1 MLRRLFDKKGQNTA
15 EYAIVIGLVIAAA
28 IAMQTYVKRGLQGH
42 VKDGTDYIQ
51 TKVQAED
58 ADLGKTGQYEPYY
71 LESSFDVAKESQ
83 QLEKLSTG
91 GKVRK
96 EIGETEADAGE
107 TTTRAA
113 DGYQKMKSYEDW
125 ENEQVQP

>member
-1 MLRRLFDKKGQNTA
+1 MLRRLFNKKGQNTA

-28 IAMQTYVKRGLQGH
+28 IAMQTYVKRGLQAR

-58 ADLGKTGQYEPYY
+58 ADLGTTGQYEPYY
-71 LESSFDVAKESQ
+71 LESSFIVDKESKQ
-83 QLEKLSTG
+83 FEKLSAG

-96 EIGETEADAGE
+96 EIGKTEDDAGE
-107 TTTRAA
+107 ITTRAA
-113 DGYQKMKSYEDW
+113 DGYQKTKSYEDAD
-125 ENEQVQP
+125 ES